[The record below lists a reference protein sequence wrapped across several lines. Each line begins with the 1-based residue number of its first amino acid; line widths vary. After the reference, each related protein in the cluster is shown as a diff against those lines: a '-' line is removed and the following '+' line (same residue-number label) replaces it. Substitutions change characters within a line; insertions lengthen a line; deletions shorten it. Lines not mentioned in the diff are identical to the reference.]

1 MLDNDSSNE
10 KQSQDNITTTDITAS
25 SVHYSN
31 ALDKLNLF
39 GSYMGQLFEIL
50 LILGA
55 DSFDVS
61 VSHPYQAFG
70 HFVSY
75 T

>member
-1 MLDNDSSNE
+1 M
-10 KQSQDNITTTDITAS
+10 
-25 SVHYSN
+25 HYSN